1 MFFEIIFMTY
11 SFVHTKINQEA
22 FPKAI
27 DLYNKEIMTGRGKG
41 KYMYRNE
48 IRKEGEEYL
57 IEMMKKY
64 FPENKIMYIV

>member
-1 MFFEIIFMTY
+1 
-11 SFVHTKINQEA
+11 
-22 FPKAI
+22 
-27 DLYNKEIMTGRGKG
+27 
-41 KYMYRNE
+41 MYRNE